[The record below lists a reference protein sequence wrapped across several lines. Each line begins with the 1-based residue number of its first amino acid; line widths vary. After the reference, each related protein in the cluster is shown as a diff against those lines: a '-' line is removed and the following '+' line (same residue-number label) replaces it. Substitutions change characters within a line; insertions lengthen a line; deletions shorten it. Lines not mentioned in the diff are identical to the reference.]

1 MAQVGALLR
10 VNGRYII
17 AASAKVTKLT
27 IRLFG
32 LVRSASV
39 KALLCLA
46 PLTVVVPSL
55 WAQKTAVAPSGVA
68 WHVKGT
74 WQVEGKTADIQTGD
88 ALQPGSLL
96 RPDSVAAQH
105 TIIALLPDGQRVM
118 YECFTVDDCARGFRV
133 PSLFHDPE
141 SFAVDMLARIRAALI
156 RGDRGFSAASGI
168 HPPLGSPRDEILA
181 VLGPDHQ
188 VRVEG
193 LATKL
198 PNGRFTCD
206 IRPFD
211 PGRPNQLHLVLEK
224 TEPFITLP
232 LPSTGLYVVTIYD
245 DRNTP
250 RMQLFLAAISP
261 AQEASFKKSF
271 HDAKDLMQK
280 WNDDFYGWPT
290 HDFQWAYLESL
301 VLDMQPISNS
311 RGAAMPPHGSSPEL
325 VTAEPAF
332 SPKAGLLSGDSDI
345 VLHSET
351 PGAVIHYT
359 VDYSQPVATS
369 PIYSAPIVIKGS
381 GLTIKAFA
389 GAPGKKDSPVVTG
402 TFRIR
407 K

>member
-1 MAQVGALLR
+1 MRGASWR
-10 VNGRYII
+10 TSPASGRYII
-17 AASAKVTKLT
+17 TAFT

-39 KALLCLA
+39 MVLLCLV
-46 PLTVVVPSL
+46 PITLTVPSL
-55 WAQKTAVAPSGVA
+55 WAQKTAAAPSGVA

-74 WQVEGKTADIQTGD
+74 WQVEGKGAPIQTGD
-88 ALQPGSLL
+88 AVQPGSLL
-96 RPDSVAAQH
+96 QPDPVAAQH
-105 TIIALLPDGQRVM
+105 AVIVLLPDGQRIM
-118 YECFTVDDCARGFRV
+118 DECFTVDDCARGFRV
-133 PSLFHDPE
+133 PSLYRDPE
-141 SFAVDMLARIRAALI
+141 PFAVDMLARIRAALI

-168 HPPLGSPRDEILA
+168 HPPLGFPRDEILA
-181 VLGPDHQ
+181 VLGPDQQ
-188 VRVEG
+188 VQVEG

-211 PGRPNQLHLVLEK
+211 PTRPNQLHLVLQK
-224 TEPFITLP
+224 TATFITLP

-261 AQEASFKKSF
+261 AQEASLKKSF
-271 HDAKDLMQK
+271 HDAKELMQK

-301 VLDMQPISNS
+301 VLDIQPITDS
-311 RGAAMPPHGSSPEL
+311 RVAAMPSPEH
-325 VTAEPAF
+325 VTAEPVF
-332 SPKAGLLSGDSDI
+332 SPKAGLLAGDSDI

-359 VDYSQPVATS
+359 VDYSQPVASS
-369 PIYSAPIVIKGS
+369 PVYRAPIVIKGS
-381 GLTIKAFA
+381 GLAIKAFA
-389 GAPGKKDSPVVTG
+389 SAPGKKDSPVVTG
-402 TFRIR
+402 IFRIR

>member
-1 MAQVGALLR
+1 MSGGV
-10 VNGRYII
+10 
-17 AASAKVTKLT
+17 
-27 IRLFG
+27 
-32 LVRSASV
+32 
-39 KALLCLA
+39 LLCLVPITVALPALWSQITPA
-46 PLTVVVPSL
+46 PP
-55 WAQKTAVAPSGVA
+55 PGVA
-68 WHVKGT
+68 WHVKGN
-74 WQVEGKTADIQTGD
+74 WQVEGKEAPLRTGE
-88 ALQPGSLL
+88 AVRPGSLL
-96 RPDSVAAQH
+96 QPDLVAAQH
-105 TIIALLPDGQRVM
+105 TIIVLLPDGQRVM

-133 PSLFHDPE
+133 PSLYHDPE
-141 SFAVDMLARIRAALI
+141 PFALDMLARIRAALI
-156 RGDRGFSAASGI
+156 RGDHGFSAASGI
-168 HPPLGSPRDEILA
+168 HPPLGFPRDEILA
-181 VLGPDHQ
+181 VLGPDHR

-198 PNGRFTCD
+198 PNERFTCD

-211 PGRPNQLHLVLEK
+211 PARPNQLHLVLEK
-224 TEPFITLP
+224 TAPFLTLP

-245 DRNTP
+245 DRSTP
-250 RMQLFLAAISP
+250 RMQLFLAAIGP

-271 HDAKDLMQK
+271 HDAKDLMQE
-280 WNDDFYGWPT
+280 WNDSNYGWPA

-301 VLDMQPISNS
+301 VLDIQPISDS
-311 RGAAMPPHGSSPEL
+311 PSTATPPHGSSPEL

-332 SPKAGLLSGDSDI
+332 SPKAGLLAGDSDI

-389 GAPGKKDSPVVTG
+389 SAPGKKDSAVVTG

>member
-1 MAQVGALLR
+1 MEGTS
-10 VNGRYII
+10 I
-17 AASAKVTKLT
+17 AASAIVTMLIT
-27 IRLFG
+27 RLFG
-32 LVRSASV
+32 LARSISGSF
-39 KALLCLA
+39 LLYLIPITVAVPFLWSQITAA
-46 PLTVVVPSL
+46 PP
-55 WAQKTAVAPSGVA
+55 PGVA

-74 WQVEGKTADIQTGD
+74 WQVKGKEAPIHTGD
-88 ALQPGSLL
+88 AVQPGSLL
-96 RPDSVAAQH
+96 QPDPVAAQH
-105 TIIALLPDGQRVM
+105 TLIVLLPDGQRIM

-133 PSLFHDPE
+133 PSLYRNPE
-141 SFAVDMLARIRAALI
+141 PFAIDMLARIRAALI

-168 HPPLGSPRDEILA
+168 HPPLGFPRDEILA
-181 VLGPDHQ
+181 VLGPENQ
-188 VRVEG
+188 VHVEG
-193 LATKL
+193 LAAKL

-211 PGRPNQLHLVLEK
+211 PARANQLHLVLEK
-224 TEPFITLP
+224 TAPFITLP
-232 LPSTGLYVVTIYD
+232 LPSTGLYVVTIDD

-271 HDAKDLMQK
+271 HDAKELMQK

-301 VLDMQPISNS
+301 VLDMQPMSDS
-311 RGAAMPPHGSSPEL
+311 LGAATPAHGHWPEH

-332 SPKAGLLSGDSDI
+332 TPKAGLLAGDSDI

-381 GLTIKAFA
+381 GLTIKTFA
-389 GAPGKKDSPVVTG
+389 SAPGKKDSPVVTG

>member
-1 MAQVGALLR
+1 
-10 VNGRYII
+10 
-17 AASAKVTKLT
+17 
-27 IRLFG
+27 
-32 LVRSASV
+32 
-39 KALLCLA
+39 
-46 PLTVVVPSL
+46 
-55 WAQKTAVAPSGVA
+55 
-68 WHVKGT
+68 
-74 WQVEGKTADIQTGD
+74 
-88 ALQPGSLL
+88 
-96 RPDSVAAQH
+96 
-105 TIIALLPDGQRVM
+105 M

-141 SFAVDMLARIRAALI
+141 PFAVDMLARIRAALL

-198 PNGRFTCD
+198 PDGRFACD

-211 PGRPNQLHLVLEK
+211 PAHPNRLQLVFEK
-224 TEPFITLP
+224 TAPFITLP
-232 LPSTGLYVVTIYD
+232 LPSPGLYVVTIYD

-271 HDAKDLMQK
+271 LDAKQLMQK
-280 WNDDFYGWPT
+280 WNDDFYGWPI
-290 HDFQWAYLESL
+290 HDFQRAYLETL
-301 VLDMQPISNS
+301 VLDMQPISDS
-311 RGAAMPPHGSSPEL
+311 PGAAAPPHDPSPGR

-332 SPKAGLLSGDSDI
+332 IPKAGLLAGDSDI
-345 VLHSET
+345 ALHSET

-369 PIYSAPIVIKGS
+369 PVYSAPIVIKGT

>member
-1 MAQVGALLR
+1 M
-10 VNGRYII
+10 
-17 AASAKVTKLT
+17 LT
-27 IRLFG
+27 TRLFG
-32 LVRSASV
+32 LVRSVSG
-39 KALLCLA
+39 KPLLCLVPITLA
-46 PLTVVVPSL
+46 VPSL
-55 WAQKTAVAPSGVA
+55 WAQITAVPPAGLA

-74 WQVEGKTADIQTGD
+74 WQVEGKGAPIRTGD

-96 RPDSVAAQH
+96 QPDPVAAQH
-105 TIIALLPDGQRVM
+105 TIIVLLPDGQRVM

-133 PSLFHDPE
+133 PSLYLDPE
-141 SFAVDMLARIRAALI
+141 PFAIDMLARIRAALI

-168 HPPLGSPRDEILA
+168 HPPLGFPRDEILA
-181 VLGPDHQ
+181 VLGPDNQ
-188 VRVEG
+188 VHVEG

-211 PGRPNQLHLVLEK
+211 PSRPNQLHLVLEK
-224 TEPFITLP
+224 TAPFIALP

-271 HDAKDLMQK
+271 HDAKELMQNGMTTSMAGLPMTFNGRI
-280 WNDDFYGWPT
+280 WNRLCWTCSQLAILQVRP
-290 HDFQWAYLESL
+290 
-301 VLDMQPISNS
+301 
-311 RGAAMPPHGSSPEL
+311 RRPHGSSPEL

-332 SPKAGLLSGDSDI
+332 TPKAGLLAGDSDI

-369 PIYSAPIVIKGS
+369 PVYRAPIVIKGS

-389 GAPGKKDSPVVTG
+389 SAPGKKDSAVVTG
-402 TFRIR
+402 IFRIR

>member
-1 MAQVGALLR
+1 MSG
-10 VNGRYII
+10 
-17 AASAKVTKLT
+17 KV
-27 IRLFG
+27 
-32 LVRSASV
+32 
-39 KALLCLA
+39 LLCLA
-46 PLTVVVPSL
+46 PIAVAVPSL
-55 WAQKTAVAPSGVA
+55 WGQKTAAPPAGVA
-68 WHVKGT
+68 WQVEGT
-74 WQVEGKTADIQTGD
+74 WQVEGKGAPIQTGD
-88 ALQPGSLL
+88 AIQPGSLL
-96 RPDSVAAQH
+96 QPDSVAAQH
-105 TIIALLPDGQRVM
+105 TVIVLLPDGQRIM

-133 PSLFHDPE
+133 PSLYRDPE
-141 SFAVDMLARIRAALI
+141 PFAIDMLARIRAALI
-156 RGDRGFSAASGI
+156 RGDRGFSAASDI
-168 HPPLGSPRDEILA
+168 HPALGSPRDEILA
-181 VLGPDHQ
+181 VLGPDNQ

-198 PNGRFTCD
+198 PDGRFTGD

-211 PGRPNQLHLVLEK
+211 PARTNQLHLLLEK
-224 TEPFITLP
+224 TAPFITLP
-232 LPSTGLYVVTIYD
+232 LPSTGLYVVTISD
-245 DRNTP
+245 ESNTP

-271 HDAKDLMQK
+271 HDAKELMQK

-301 VLDMQPISNS
+301 VVDMQPISNAE
-311 RGAAMPPHGSSPEL
+311 GAATPAHGSSPED

-332 SPKAGLLSGDSDI
+332 SPKAGLLAGDSEI

-369 PIYSAPIVIKGS
+369 PVYHAPIVIKGS
-381 GLTIKAFA
+381 GLTIKAFSS
-389 GAPGKKDSPVVTG
+389 APGKKDSAVVTG